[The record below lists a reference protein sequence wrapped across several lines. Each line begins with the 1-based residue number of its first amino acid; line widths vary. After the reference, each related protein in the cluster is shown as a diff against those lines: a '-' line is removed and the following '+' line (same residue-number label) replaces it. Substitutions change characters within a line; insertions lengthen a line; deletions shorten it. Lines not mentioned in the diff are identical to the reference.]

1 MEAKEIPTPLFELEK
16 IKKPIIKPDNSIELN
31 LKSDKNINYDISIY
45 FIEDKLYF
53 HGTTKDQFENK
64 TYEKI
69 YSIEEVKSNKY
80 FYPHENVKE
89 VYNELNLI
97 INNYKDLNEIKLL
110 TKQSSLLIIFPLNT
124 FKIKECSFEINEI
137 ISENKDKFEKI
148 MDKLKEMND
157 KFFEEN
163 TLLKNKINELKE
175 ENKILKEKIS
185 RQNLNI
191 QTGEYEGCF
200 PWKEHYMNTD
210 NGLRTV
216 THHITFEKKYEAN
229 PHVMVSISSLDAG
242 SNSFRDKTIRIKVYA
257 LNIDTSG
264 FDIQVST
271 WEWST
276 LFGVKVSWISFS

>member
-1 MEAKEIPTPLFELEK
+1 
-16 IKKPIIKPDNSIELN
+16 

-45 FIEDKLYF
+45 FKEDKLYF
-53 HGTTKDQFENK
+53 HGTTKDQLETK

-69 YSIEEVKSNKY
+69 YSLEEVKTNKY

-89 VYNELNLI
+89 VYDELYLI

-110 TKQSSLLIIFPLNT
+110 EKQSSLLIIFPLNT
-124 FKIKECSFEINEI
+124 FKIKECFFELNEI
-137 ISENKDKFEKI
+137 ILENKDKFEKI

-157 KFFEEN
+157 KCFEEN
-163 TLLKNKINELKE
+163 TLLKNQINQLKE
-175 ENKILKEKIS
+175 ENKELKEKIS
-185 RQNLNI
+185 RQSLNI
-191 QTGEYEGCF
+191 QTGEYEGYF
-200 PWKEHYMNTD
+200 PWKKHYMNKD

-216 THHITFEKKYEAN
+216 THHVTFEKKYEAN

-242 SNSFRDKTIRIKVYA
+242 SNGFEDNTVRIKVDA
-257 LNIDTSG
+257 LNINPSG

-271 WEWST
+271 WEGST